1 MQALHAYGQPLFLSS
16 LPALYKAQKTDAST
30 SCRCIGRGG
39 QRWIRTTEG
48 VSQQIYS
55 LPHLATLVFALLCV
69 CDGKVRHK
77 SRKHQAF
84 PPLCSISRAK
94 KLSSEAKT
102 RGETARKRDVPLF
115 LTVKCTDGSGIYSKD
130 WMNCTIL
137 TAVMA
142 NSRPLFIFSPAR
154 SSACCSLLTVST
166 PLITGTLPVAL
177 SRTSP
182 SVVPRQM

>member
-1 MQALHAYGQPLFLSS
+1 MFHFSG
-16 LPALYKAQKTDAST
+16 
-30 SCRCIGRGG
+30 
-39 QRWIRTTEG
+39 
-48 VSQQIYS
+48 
-55 LPHLATLVFALLCV
+55 
-69 CDGKVRHK
+69 
-77 SRKHQAF
+77 
-84 PPLCSISRAK
+84 K

-102 RGETARKRDVPLF
+102 REETARKRDVPLFLTVKCTDGSGIYSKDWMNCTILTAVMANSRTLFHFSGKKLSSEAKTREETARKRDVPLF